1 MEGLIPTVTWW
12 SKDSV
17 TVCWIHPSKRW
28 NSSEKR
34 WEDNLREPWGPKKS
48 SATAQ
53 SRNSTKKRLKSSENR
68 QKAALNQQE
77 TDRKANN
84 ILKKSEKSVGNLFP
98 RPFKLV
104 LAPCYASIEHFCKSP
119 RHSLP
124 QTHRTPDM
132 PPALLIGNA
141 ILGSIRTPFRAHHC
155 TQYTVDARTQS
166 RQCVLDSGHDK
177 RQKEENF
184 SLLRPVCCILC
195 VQSENSFQ
203 SIFCVLKR
211 HTTKTKKREKN
222 CKIAKKIKKEKIYF
236 SFLFVSAENLCQKKV
251 RPATRTLWV
260 RSECSADVR
269 TQCATRPKGSQCK

>member
-34 WEDNLREPWGPKKS
+34 WEDNLREPRGPKKS

-68 QKAALNQQE
+68 QKTALNQQE

-155 TQYTVDARTQS
+155 THSTQYTVDARTQS

-177 RQKEENF
+177 RQKRRKFF
-184 SLLRPVCCILC
+184 SAPT
-195 VQSENSFQ
+195 
-203 SIFCVLKR
+203 CVLYFVCAIGKFIPIDFLCAKET
-211 HTTKTKKREKN
+211 HDQDEKTGKKLQNRQ
-222 CKIAKKIKKEKIYF
+222 
-236 SFLFVSAENLCQKKV
+236 EN
-251 RPATRTLWV
+251 
-260 RSECSADVR
+260 
-269 TQCATRPKGSQCK
+269 